1 MLKPLSDMILI
12 TDLDNTLLPDSLVIS
27 DNDLKGIDKLRS
39 LGGDFTFATGRSHPL
54 ALPQARA
61 LKIYEPA
68 IIYNGAVV
76 YDFGKDGYL
85 WSTSLPITSRY
96 YVEQVLENF
105 PDVAVE
111 VLVGKDVHIIRNNEY
126 EQQHVKRENI
136 KYTKSSLDEL
146 PPDGWTKV
154 LFPQSPD
161 NMERFAEFMLG
172 LNADDVSF
180 VSSSP
185 IFFEMLP
192 SNISKSTAVTKMLE
206 LSGRM
211 DKKVYAV
218 GDYYNDLE
226 MIRDADVGFAVA
238 DAPEEVRAVADII
251 VARCDDGGFSEVIN
265 YIISEHNK

>member
-1 MLKPLSDMILI
+1 MQKPLSDMILI
-12 TDLDNTLLPDSLVIS
+12 TDLDNTLLPDSLIIS
-27 DNDLKGIDKLRS
+27 DNDLRGIEKLRS

-54 ALPQARA
+54 ALPQAKA
-61 LKIYEPA
+61 LGIQEPA

-76 YDFGKDGYL
+76 YDFGKDEYL
-85 WSTSLPITSRY
+85 WSTSLPDTSRH
-96 YVEQVLENF
+96 YVKEVLDKF
-105 PDVAVE
+105 PDVAIE
-111 VLVGKDVHIIRNNEY
+111 VLIGKEVHVIRSNEY
-126 EQQHVKRENI
+126 ELQHIKRENI
-136 KYTKSSLDEL
+136 KFTESSLDDL
-146 PPDGWTKV
+146 PDGWTKV
-154 LFPQSPD
+154 LFPQSPGNVD
-161 NMERFAEFMLG
+161 KFAEFMFE
-172 LNADDVSF
+172 LNATDVTF

-206 LSGRM
+206 LTGRK

-238 DAPEEVRAVADII
+238 DAPEEVRAVADVV
-251 VARCDDGGFSEVIN
+251 VARCDDGGFAEVIN

>member
-1 MLKPLSDMILI
+1 MQKPLSDMILI
-12 TDLDNTLLPDSLVIS
+12 TDLDNTLLPDSLIIS
-27 DNDLKGIDKLRS
+27 DNDINGIEKLRS

-54 ALPQARA
+54 ALPQAKA
-61 LKIYEPA
+61 LKIHEPA

-76 YDFGKDGYL
+76 YDFGKDEYL
-85 WSTSLPITSRY
+85 WSTSLPATSRY
-96 YVEQVLENF
+96 YVKEVLDNF

-111 VLVGKDVHIIRNNEY
+111 VLLGKDVHIIRNNEY
-126 EQQHVKRENI
+126 EQQHVKREKI
-136 KYTKSSLDEL
+136 KYTESSLDEL
-146 PPDGWTKV
+146 PFDGWTKV

-161 NMERFAEFMLG
+161 NVDKFAEFMLD

-206 LSGRM
+206 LTNRKH
-211 DKKVYAV
+211 KKVYAV

-226 MIRDADVGFAVA
+226 MIRDADIGFAVE
-238 DAPEEVRAVADII
+238 DAPDEVRAVADVI
-251 VARCDDGGFSEVIN
+251 VAKCDDGGFTEVIN